1 MKKTLTRAA
10 FLHWLKAQAED
21 AFEDL
26 VEGMSSHIADCGN
39 WEPVDDDTT
48 HEALE
53 LLINHESEVVKIL
66 VKNRLAGHSVYGPEV
81 HAELDKLLREYV
93 DNDGRY
99 DMGYKQGRF
108 YTIAKL
114 YEELGEKKL
123 AILWKSWAWFDPYG

>member
-1 MKKTLTRAA
+1 MKKPITKAA
-10 FLHWLKAQAED
+10 LLAWLKAQAED
-21 AFEDL
+21 AFEGF
-26 VEGMSSHIADCGN
+26 VEDMSSHIGDGGD

-48 HEALE
+48 HEALG

-81 HAELDKLLREYV
+81 QAELGKLLIDYV
-93 DNDGRY
+93 DQDGRY

-123 AILWKSWAWFDPYG
+123 AILWKSWAWFDPYD